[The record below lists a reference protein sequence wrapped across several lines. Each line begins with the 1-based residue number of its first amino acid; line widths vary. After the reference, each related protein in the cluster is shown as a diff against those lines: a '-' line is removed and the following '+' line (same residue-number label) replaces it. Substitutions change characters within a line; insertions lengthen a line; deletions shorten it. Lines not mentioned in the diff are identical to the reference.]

1 MAFDQF
7 TKLGLTDFIAANR
20 DPEALWLFVHIP
32 KTAGSSLSNELARLR
47 RPYRN
52 IHVDYTDRD
61 VPHAEQMQR
70 SVDRFIADAKDRRFL
85 AASGHIT
92 IEHARQIR
100 SEIPNTKLFT
110 FVRETAARVIS
121 DYRYARTPKHPPY
134 EEFIAAY
141 PEIESYVRDPRS
153 QNKMSIHVGGGD
165 PNTVFA
171 EFDFIGALE
180 LYPLSFHIL
189 FSLMGEDV
197 LPQLHERKTPQT
209 ADNAVASS
217 SKLDAAI
224 RAANPDDVRLF
235 EAVRDA
241 LRIRRGDWNVLRQTR
256 PVRAAAST
264 QPAL

>member
-1 MAFDQF
+1 LAFDQF
-7 TKLGLTDFIAANR
+7 TKLGVAEFVEATR
-20 DPEALWLFVHIP
+20 DPEALWLFIHIP

-52 IHVDYTDRD
+52 IHIDYTDRD

-70 SVDRFIADAKDRRFL
+70 AVDRFIADAKAKPFR

-92 IEHARQIR
+92 MEHARQIR
-100 SEIPNTKLFT
+100 AEIPGTKLFT

-134 EEFIAAY
+134 QEFIAAY
-141 PEIESYVRDPRS
+141 PDIESYVRDPRS
-153 QNKMSIHVGGGD
+153 QNKMSLHVGGGD
-165 PNTVFA
+165 LAKVFA

-180 LYPLSFHIL
+180 LYPLSFNLL

-209 ADNAVASS
+209 ADNEVATSN
-217 SKLDAAI
+217 KLDELI
-224 RAANPDDVRLF
+224 RSVNQDDVRLF
-235 EAVRDA
+235 DAVRDA
-241 LRIRRGDWNVLRQTR
+241 LRSKRVEWNELRQAR
-256 PVRAAAST
+256 QLARA
-264 QPAL
+264 PAHAKTA

>member
-7 TKLGLTDFIAANR
+7 TRLGLDEFIAANR
-20 DPEALWLFVHIP
+20 DPDALWLFIHIP

-70 SVDRFIADAKDRRFL
+70 AVDRFIADAKHQRFL
-85 AASGHIT
+85 AASGHFT

-134 EEFIAAY
+134 QDFIAAY
-141 PEIESYVRDPRS
+141 PSIERYIADPRS

-165 PNTVFA
+165 PKTVFA

-180 LYPLSFHIL
+180 LYPLSFNVL
-189 FSLMGEDV
+189 FRLMGENV

-209 ADNAVASS
+209 ADNEVAAS
-217 SKLDAAI
+217 SKLDEAI
-224 RAANPDDVRLF
+224 RADNPNDVRLF

-241 LRIRRGDWNVLRQTR
+241 LRIRRGDWNVLRQAK
-256 PVRAAAST
+256 PSRAVAQSEAI
-264 QPAL
+264 Q

>member
-7 TKLGLTDFIAANR
+7 TTRGLDEFIAANR
-20 DPEALWLFVHIP
+20 DPDALWLFVHIP
-32 KTAGSSLSNELARLR
+32 KTAGSSLSNELAKLR

-70 SVDRFIADAKDRRFL
+70 AVDRFIADAKDRRFL

-100 SEIPNTKLFT
+100 AEIPGTKLFT

-134 EEFIAAY
+134 QEFIAAY
-141 PEIESYVRDPRS
+141 PDIERYIADPRS
-153 QNKMSIHVGGGD
+153 RNKMSLHVGGGD
-165 PNTVFA
+165 PGKVFA

-180 LYPLSFHIL
+180 LYPLSFNVL
-189 FSLMGEDV
+189 FWLMGENV

-209 ADNAVASS
+209 ADNEVAASA
-217 SKLDAAI
+217 KLDAVI

-241 LRIRRGDWNVLRQTR
+241 LRTRRSEWNDLRRTKQTR
-256 PVRAAAST
+256 VAAE
-264 QPAL
+264 

>member
-7 TKLGLTDFIAANR
+7 TQLDLDAFIAANR
-20 DPEALWLFVHIP
+20 DPDALWLFIHIP
-32 KTAGSSLSNELARLR
+32 KTAGSSLSTELARLR

-52 IHVDYTDRD
+52 IHVDYTDRE

-134 EEFIAAY
+134 QEFIAAY
-141 PEIESYVRDPRS
+141 PDIDSYVRDPRS
-153 QNKMSIHVGGGD
+153 QNKMNIHVGGGD
-165 PNTVFA
+165 PSSVFA

-180 LYPLSFHIL
+180 LYPLSFHVL
-189 FSLMGEDV
+189 FSLMGENV

-209 ADNAVASS
+209 ADNEVATSP
-217 SKLDAAI
+217 KLDAAI

-241 LRIRRGDWNVLRQTR
+241 LRIRRAEWNVLRQAR
-256 PVRAAAST
+256 SSRAAASS
-264 QPAL
+264 QPSV